1 MSYNFGPD
9 NHLFKQSSFVVNTL
23 FEMRIWSL
31 ENEMRFKSRLAK
43 RKSSI
48 CNLDFIFIGLS
59 PNIIFVFELE
69 CTSLIYSATVNFNNR
84 CSNFT
89 KYIDKRNRMINH
101 MRLYIHNRMEQSTND
116 KKDAIVFALSSS
128 GLNSRRATT

>member
-1 MSYNFGPD
+1 MSYNFRPD

-59 PNIIFVFELE
+59 PNTIFF
-69 CTSLIYSATVNFNNR
+69 
-84 CSNFT
+84 
-89 KYIDKRNRMINH
+89 
-101 MRLYIHNRMEQSTND
+101 
-116 KKDAIVFALSSS
+116 LSSILLS
-128 GLNSRRATT
+128 TLTTDVQILLNIEIKEIGC